1 MILGICVA
9 SRARQDVGDVTLTVA
24 DMPAPA
30 GQDGLVGSAGGS
42 RADRPRRRK
51 FTAAYKLEILAEYE
65 KFTDPGE
72 RGALLRREGLY
83 HSHVQQWREARDQ
96 GALQAL
102 TDKPA
107 GRRAQGKADAEAQR
121 LRKENERLAAELAK
135 TKAALEIMRKACEL
149 VELLSES
156 ADSDPRSTK

>member
-1 MILGICVA
+1 
-9 SRARQDVGDVTLTVA
+9 
-24 DMPAPA
+24 MPART
-30 GQDGLVGSAGGS
+30 GQDGPVGSAGGP
-42 RADRPRRRK
+42 RADRPKRRR
-51 FTAAYKLEILAEYE
+51 FTAAYKLEILAEYD
-65 KFTDPGE
+65 KLTDPGE

-83 HSHVQQWREARDQ
+83 HSHVQQWRAARDQ

-107 GRRAQGKADAEAQR
+107 GRSAQDKADAEAQR

-135 TKAALEIMRKACEL
+135 TKAALEIMGKAREL
-149 VELLSES
+149 LELLSES